1 MTDLTSKSLP
11 KLLVDGFDEEQ
22 VWQQIELQNKN
33 AISHLENTS
42 SKIDVKDLCLGIDT
56 QEKVNNGDDSF
67 LNAVKSDDEAM
78 DDGEHDLDNE
88 KSDNAALEES
98 DQESEDLD
106 DDDSDEYVDFER
118 PAKKAKTHESASE
131 EKSKPA
137 NTKKGYKTE
146 VDDRFFKLS
155 KLEQFLRLEDL
166 KEERSWE
173 ENKNED
179 DLSDDD
185 IDLFDEIPSDD
196 GDSEEESQQVPGL
209 KKVENFYDLC
219 NVCLCKEKKII
230 SCFL

>member
-1 MTDLTSKSLP
+1 MQANPLTDLISKSLP

-42 SKIDVKDLCLGIDT
+42 SIIDVQDLCLGIDT
-56 QEKVNNGDDSF
+56 QEKINNGDDSF
-67 LNAVKSDDEAM
+67 LNESSVESDDEAM

-88 KSDNAALEES
+88 KSDNAAHDLDSEAS

-106 DDDSDEYVDFER
+106 DDDSDEYVDFEN
-118 PAKKAKTHESASE
+118 PAKKAKTDESPSE
-131 EKSKPA
+131 EKSKSA
-137 NTKKGYKTE
+137 NTKKSFRTE

-166 KEERSWE
+166 KEERSRE
-173 ENKNED
+173 ENKNKD

-196 GDSEEESQQVPGL
+196 GDSEEESQQAPGL
-209 KKVENFYDLC
+209 KKVGNS
-219 NVCLCKEKKII
+219 KI
-230 SCFL
+230 